1 VDLEAKENALSGIT
15 AVILA
20 GGKGSRVGHNKAFI
34 KLGHTYLLELVL
46 QNMSKIFDDIIIVT
60 SRCDHDRILSIHS
73 SHSSMQSCY
82 RINVICDS
90 DAGQGP
96 LLGLLEALKV
106 TKEEWLFL
114 AGCDMPFI
122 NRSLVKHI
130 YSLKNGNSQAVVPR
144 FKGFLEPLHA
154 FYHRSCLKEAE
165 IIYGQ
170 GKRKIKDFYPFV
182 NLSVSEESD
191 MNAVKNYHRS
201 FFNINDLYDLAR
213 AEKMLLPYPHGGL
226 EEIFVNESDLRNLR
240 LPETPLS

>member
-1 VDLEAKENALSGIT
+1 MDLEAKEDALSGIT

-73 SHSSMQSCY
+73 SHSSMPSCY

-96 LLGLLEALKV
+96 LQGLLEALKV
-106 TKEEWLFL
+106 SEEEWLFL
-114 AGCDMPFI
+114 AGCDMPLI

-130 YSLKNGNSQAVVPR
+130 YGLKNGNSQAVVPR

-165 IIYGQ
+165 TIYGQ

-201 FFNINDLYDLAR
+201 FFNINDLCDLAR
-213 AEKMLLPYPHGGL
+213 AEKMLLPNPHGGF